1 MLDHAGALL
10 SLAQE
15 DGDAD
20 APPEDQAQPRAPP
33 THTATASLC

>member
-20 APPEDQAQPRAPP
+20 APPEDQAQPRYPLP
-33 THTATASLC
+33 TDIA